1 MIESGYYTVMR
12 LKNFVLILVFLNLLI
27 GCAAM
32 KGIADLN
39 TLPENS
45 LRGNP
50 SNTVNAIEYVSE
62 VLVHPAG
69 REIIAYN
76 RRVFNANNPRGKIFN
91 YHSFYVFLKDGQF
104 EHTLV
109 FSDTPRGSKYKEC
122 WMLDAKTD
130 VDSYN
135 LFIYSDNPW
144 DVEEYIGP
152 NGEATLNVVLT
163 AQNILDRI
171 DKNYRF
177 FGPAIVRK
185 LAWYHQLW
193 MFLVPPPIMV
203 YGPLL
208 LISIHTDDC
217 VTAVLDTMAWE

>member
-1 MIESGYYTVMR
+1 MSEPIDVNPTSYLKKKKKRGKRPGDGDWGPANPAAIKRGLLFMIESGYYTAMR
-12 LKNFVLILVFLNLLI
+12 LKNFVLLVVFSNLFLD
-27 GCAAM
+27 CAAM
-32 KGIADLN
+32 KGISDLN

-76 RRVFNANNPRGKIFN
+76 RRVFNANNPKGKIFN

-144 DVEEYIGP
+144 DVEEYVGP
-152 NGEATLNVVLT
+152 NGETTLNV
-163 AQNILDRI
+163 
-171 DKNYRF
+171 
-177 FGPAIVRK
+177 
-185 LAWYHQLW
+185 
-193 MFLVPPPIMV
+193 
-203 YGPLL
+203 
-208 LISIHTDDC
+208 
-217 VTAVLDTMAWE
+217 